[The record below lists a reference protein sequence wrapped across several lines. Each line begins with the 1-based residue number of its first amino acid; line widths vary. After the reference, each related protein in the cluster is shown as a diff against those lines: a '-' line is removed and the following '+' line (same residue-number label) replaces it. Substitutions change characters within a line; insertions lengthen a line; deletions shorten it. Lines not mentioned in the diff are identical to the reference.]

1 MKQPGNLDPVL
12 TLGDGGD
19 GCGDG
24 GDGCGDGGD
33 GCGDGGDGCGDGGD
47 GSNLKKGCEKR
58 VYSIRNMSHSV
69 NVYRMRWYIVTHP

>member
-1 MKQPGNLDPVL
+1 MDRPRNVDPL
-12 TLGDGGD
+12 LILGDGGDGGD

-24 GDGCGDGGD
+24 GV
-33 GCGDGGDGCGDGGD
+33 

-69 NVYRMRWYIVTHP
+69 NVYLMR